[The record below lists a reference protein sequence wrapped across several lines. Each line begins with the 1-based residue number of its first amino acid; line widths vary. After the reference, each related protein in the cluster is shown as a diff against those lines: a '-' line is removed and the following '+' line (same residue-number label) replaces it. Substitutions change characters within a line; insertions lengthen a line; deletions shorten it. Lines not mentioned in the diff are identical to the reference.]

1 MYSGSHR
8 ICPPDGHIPGQIYN
22 PDAGVSDKTMGRV
35 YAVVSAKGG
44 VGKTT
49 TAANLAA
56 TLAAAGSSVAVVDGD
71 LGMANLA
78 ATLGVSVGEVTLHDV
93 LAGDAQ
99 SASDDAGDS
108 DGAEIEEAIREGPHG
123 LAVVPGSPDLDAFS
137 RADPE
142 GLEAV
147 LDTLA
152 DQYKYVVLDTGAGLS
167 NDTVLPLTYV
177 DEVLLVSTPN
187 RDALGDTDKT
197 RQVAEQLD
205 VDIAGAVL
213 TRASLGDADAVAVAD
228 RLDATV
234 LGTIPD
240 AAAIREASD
249 AGEAVTTFAPGSE
262 AAAAFRS
269 LATAL
274 TGETIDDGATAPGS
288 VSADATDDPAET
300 DAEAGEAT
308 GEGPDSVATE
318 SETPESD
325 AIDSDAAGSNGAE
338 SDTTEPDTAG
348 SDTTEP
354 DAAESDTAGSD
365 TTEPDAAETGATE
378 SDGVEPDEVESGAA
392 SAGAQ
397 EAPTDGD
404 DTQTA
409 GTDAPAV
416 DTGEEDI
423 VVAGSHESDLD
434 PETVEAMEE
443 AGAADSPDEAEPS
456 NGDDVARAV
465 SEPLVEP
472 AEPEEIESGS
482 EAAAADSPDSGV
494 YTTSLADED
503 DSEEASADA
512 SDEAVEGTAAPDAT
526 GDAAS
531 DAADADEQ
539 QGPEGDTSPS
549 VDDDDEESDD
559 EGASGLFS
567 RFFG

>member
-308 GEGPDSVATE
+308 GEDPDSVATE

-325 AIDSDAAGSNGAE
+325 AVDSESAGSNGAE
-338 SDTTEPDTAG
+338 
-348 SDTTEP
+348 
-354 DAAESDTAGSD
+354 SD

-526 GDAAS
+526 SDAAS
-531 DAADADEQ
+531 DAVDADEQ

>member
-325 AIDSDAAGSNGAE
+325 AVDSESAGSNGAE
-338 SDTTEPDTAG
+338 SDTTEPD
-348 SDTTEP
+348 
-354 DAAESDTAGSD
+354 AAESDPAESD

-526 GDAAS
+526 SDAAS
-531 DAADADEQ
+531 DAVDADEQ